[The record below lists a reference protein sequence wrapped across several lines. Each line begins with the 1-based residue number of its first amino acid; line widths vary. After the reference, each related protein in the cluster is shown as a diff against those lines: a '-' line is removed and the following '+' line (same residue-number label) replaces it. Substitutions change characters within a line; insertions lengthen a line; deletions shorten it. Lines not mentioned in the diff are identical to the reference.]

1 MILVAGGSGRLG
13 SLLVQRLVAGGATV
27 RVFGR
32 TRARAAHLDAALVE
46 IVEGDVRVA
55 SDAQRAVAGANV
67 VVSAVHGFAGPGGVS
82 PASVDRDGNRH
93 LVDAAARAGATVIL
107 MSVVGASAESPMEL
121 FRMKDAAEQYLRA
134 SGTQWT
140 IVRSTAFLETWIDLI
155 ADTADR
161 AGRVVVF
168 GRGQNP
174 INFISVH
181 DVAALVDRVI
191 GDQEARGHTIEIGG
205 PENLTL
211 TRLATAIQAAAPTVA
226 PRHVPRAALKAMS
239 VLLRPFW
246 PERARQGAAALA
258 LDTMDLRFAPLAI
271 RARYPDISLTST
283 TELLALFSRQ
293 KRASAPRG
301 FD

>member
-1 MILVAGGSGRLG
+1 M
-13 SLLVQRLVAGGATV
+13 
-27 RVFGR
+27 
-32 TRARAAHLDAALVE
+32 
-46 IVEGDVRVA
+46 
-55 SDAQRAVAGANV
+55 
-67 VVSAVHGFAGPGGVS
+67 
-82 PASVDRDGNRH
+82 DRDGNRH
-93 LVDAAARAGATVIL
+93 LVDAAAQAGATVIP

-258 LDTMDLRFAPLAI
+258 LDTMDLRFNPLAI

-283 TELLALFSRQ
+283 SELLALFSRQ
-293 KRASAPRG
+293 KRAGQSERAAR